1 MSISQA
7 RFPVPAPS
15 ARPTGALPAAGDERP
30 VAVKPAS
37 ARRNPGPMASFVV
50 ITRGSD
56 DPQSGAAHAQVVFSG
71 RAVELFPQLGTPV
84 KGLRVAKDH
93 KSVSVDKDWE
103 MDSGHRTEIGGL
115 DADKA
120 TEVAK
125 VLADFNQKAKSG
137 EYVYGTYL
145 RPVPGGVDCI
155 NFTEAVMCAA
165 TGTSTRG
172 DASIMELR
180 QHALDLQEKHP
191 AEPAGPQPRSKL

>member
-1 MSISQA
+1 MPDPYRVWMAEIMLQQTTVAAVAGYFERFVARWPTVADLAAAEQA
-7 RFPVPAPS
+7 
-15 ARPTGALPAAGDERP
+15 L
-30 VAVKPAS
+30 
-37 ARRNPGPMASFVV
+37 
-50 ITRGSD
+50 
-56 DPQSGAAHAQVVFSG
+56 
-71 RAVELFPQLGTPV
+71 
-84 KGLRVAKDH
+84 
-93 KSVSVDKDWE
+93 KS
-103 MDSGHRTEIGGL
+103 
-115 DADKA
+115 
-120 TEVAK
+120 EVAK